1 MNYAK
6 IVIETIY
13 RTLMHSQMYA
23 VNGRINSALKNFPK
37 LCVEFENWLV
47 KYTNYMPLMQKDRKR
62 IYRYDTKQ
70 VFDITEEE
78 IYQKCVIEFISGMT
92 DQFAIEVYE
101 EIIQF

>member
-1 MNYAK
+1 
-6 IVIETIY
+6 
-13 RTLMHSQMYA
+13 MHTHVFA
-23 VNGRINSALKNFPK
+23 LNGRVTSALKTFPI
-37 LCVEFENWLV
+37 LSVEFENWLV

-70 VFDITEEE
+70 VFDIAEEE
-78 IYQKCVIEFISGMT
+78 NFQKCVIEFISGMT

>member
-1 MNYAK
+1 
-6 IVIETIY
+6 
-13 RTLMHSQMYA
+13 
-23 VNGRINSALKNFPK
+23 
-37 LCVEFENWLV
+37 
-47 KYTNYMPLMQKDRKR
+47 MQKDRKR